1 MDRWRQE
8 YEKSVTQLG
17 SRIEGEQISK
27 RVQED
32 ARNETGLK
40 VNEARK
46 GVRDYIIDTLLI

>member
-32 ARNETGLK
+32 ARNEMGLK

-46 GVRDYIIDTLLI
+46 GVRDYVIDTLLI